1 MSPSCQAVLK
11 ALVLGAGGQLGSDL
25 ARVMPGAVALS
36 REQLSVTD
44 ADGLRRALER
54 HRPDVVFNCAAY
66 NPVDRAETEPE
77 QALLVNSEGAFN
89 AAAACRSVG
98 ARLVHY
104 STNFVF
110 DGRLDRPY
118 VESDPVGPLGA
129 YARSKADGER
139 RVLAEYPAALVI
151 RTAALFGSTGSKAKG
166 GSFPDRIVRAARE
179 GKPLAVVAD
188 QKVNPTYT
196 RDLAAASIE
205 LAASG
210 MVGIVH
216 VVAEGCCG
224 WDQFARAVLTE
235 CGVDWP
241 VESVSTSALAGVA
254 PRPLNGCLGSERVQP
269 LRHWIE
275 GLRDWAATSRP
286 GA

>member
-1 MSPSCQAVLK
+1 LK

-25 ARVMPGAVALS
+25 ARLVPGAVALT

-44 ADGLRRALER
+44 PAGLRSALER
-54 HRPDVVFNCAAY
+54 YRPEMVFNCAAY

-77 QALLVNSEGAFN
+77 LAMLVNSDGAFN
-89 AAAACRSVG
+89 AAAACRSLGVG
-98 ARLVHY
+98 LVHY

-129 YARSKADGER
+129 YARSKAEGER
-139 RVLAEYPAALVI
+139 RVLAEHPAALVI
-151 RTAALFGSTGSKAKG
+151 RTAALFGSTGSRAKG

-179 GKPLAVVAD
+179 GRPLAVVAD

-196 RDLAAASIE
+196 RDLAEASIE

-210 MVGIVH
+210 MVGLVH

-224 WDQFARAVLTE
+224 WDELARAVLTE

-241 VESVSTSALAGVA
+241 VESVATSASAGVA
-254 PRPLNGCLGSERVQP
+254 PRPLNGCLASERVQP
-269 LRHWIE
+269 LRPWRE
-275 GLRDWAATSRP
+275 ALRDWAAKGRP